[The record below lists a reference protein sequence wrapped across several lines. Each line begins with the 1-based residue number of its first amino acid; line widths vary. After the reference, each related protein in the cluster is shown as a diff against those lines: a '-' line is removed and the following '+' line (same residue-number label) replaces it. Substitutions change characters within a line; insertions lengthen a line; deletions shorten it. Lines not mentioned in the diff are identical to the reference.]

1 MTIQQWC
8 FSFRG
13 RVGRRDFWLG
23 MVIVLA
29 LIVGLFVLA
38 GTGWLETQKAAFMLV
53 VLLWPLTA
61 ILVKRLH
68 DRNKSGWWALAL
80 VLAWM
85 LGNGNWAMLPPLGQW
100 GVGRFLPTL
109 IAVMMLLDC
118 GAFGG
123 TTGAN
128 RFGPAAEPL
137 RLRAS

>member
-1 MTIQQWC
+1 
-8 FSFRG
+8 
-13 RVGRRDFWLG
+13 

-68 DRNKSGWWALAL
+68 DRNKSGGWALAL

-109 IAVMMLLDC
+109 ITVMMLLDC

-123 TTGAN
+123 TTGSN

>member
-23 MVIVLA
+23 MAIVLA
-29 LIVGLFVLA
+29 LMVGLFMLA
-38 GTGWLETQKAAFMLV
+38 GTGWLETQNAAFVLV
-53 VLLWPLTA
+53 VLMWPLAA

-68 DRNKSGWWALAL
+68 DRNKSGWWALLL
-80 VLAWM
+80 VVAWM

-100 GVGRFLPTL
+100 GLGRFLPTL

-118 GAFGG
+118 GAFVG
-123 TTGAN
+123 TAGAN

>member
-68 DRNKSGWWALAL
+68 DRNKSGGWALAL

-109 IAVMMLLDC
+109 ITVMMLLDC

-123 TTGAN
+123 TTGSN

>member
-29 LIVGLFVLA
+29 LMVGLFVLA
-38 GTGWLETQKAAFMLV
+38 GTGWLDTQKAAFVLVMLM
-53 VLLWPLTA
+53 WPLTA

-68 DRNKSGWWALAL
+68 DRNRSGWWALLL
-80 VLAWM
+80 VVAWM
-85 LGNGNWAMLPPLGQW
+85 LGNGNWSMLPSLAQW
-100 GVGRFLPTL
+100 SVERFLPTL
-109 IAVMMLLDC
+109 ITVMMLLDC
-118 GAFGG
+118 GAFVG
-123 TTGAN
+123 TTGTN

-137 RLRAS
+137 RFRAS

>member
-29 LIVGLFVLA
+29 LMVGLFMLA
-38 GTGWLETQKAAFMLV
+38 GTGWLETQKAAFVLV
-53 VLLWPLTA
+53 VLMWPLAA

-68 DRNKSGWWALAL
+68 DRNKSGWWALLL
-80 VLAWM
+80 VVAWM
-85 LGNGNWAMLPPLGQW
+85 LGNGNWSMLPPLGQW
-100 GVGRFLPTL
+100 GVGSFLPTL

-118 GAFGG
+118 GAFVG
-123 TTGAN
+123 TAGAN

>member
-38 GTGWLETQKAAFMLV
+38 STGWLETQKAAFMLV

-123 TTGAN
+123 TAGAN

>member
-23 MVIVLA
+23 MVMVSA
-29 LIVGLFVLA
+29 LMVGLFMLA
-38 GTGWLETQKAAFMLV
+38 GTGWLETQKAAFVLV
-53 VLLWPLTA
+53 VLMWPLAA

-68 DRNKSGWWALAL
+68 DRNKSGWWALLL
-80 VLAWM
+80 VVAWM
-85 LGNGNWAMLPPLGQW
+85 LGNGNWSMLPPLGQW
-100 GVGRFLPTL
+100 GVGSFLPVL

-118 GAFGG
+118 GAFVG
-123 TTGAN
+123 TAGAN

>member
-1 MTIQQWC
+1 MTIQQCC

-29 LIVGLFVLA
+29 LMVGLFVLA
-38 GTGWLETQKAAFMLV
+38 GTGWLDTQKAAFVLVMLM
-53 VLLWPLTA
+53 WPLTA

-68 DRNKSGWWALAL
+68 DRNRSGWWALLL
-80 VLAWM
+80 VVAWM
-85 LGNGNWAMLPPLGQW
+85 LGNGNWSMLPSLAQW
-100 GVGRFLPTL
+100 SVERFLPTL
-109 IAVMMLLDC
+109 ITVMMLLDC
-118 GAFGG
+118 GAFVG

-137 RLRAS
+137 RFRAS